1 MKEENLSIDWRE
13 SVGIHKGTLETRESA
28 DRRNFLSLSKRP
40 PEMTFSFVGMVG
52 KGGHP
57 IAERAAKE
65 NYVETGAVTLGA
77 LYCSVEATTPAGEGK
92 GVLVLLQLT
101 FAPPYRRTLG
111 PGHTDARWREAR
123 TGLGRALRWC
133 FGPAK

>member
-1 MKEENLSIDWRE
+1 
-13 SVGIHKGTLETRESA
+13 
-28 DRRNFLSLSKRP
+28 
-40 PEMTFSFVGMVG
+40 MTFSFAGMVG

-57 IAERAAKE
+57 IAKRAAKE

-111 PGHTDARWREAR
+111 PEHTDGEVERSADGIGTCPQVVFR
-123 TGLGRALRWC
+123 TGKMNCLIELADVLGLPSHNSPDAC
-133 FGPAK
+133 